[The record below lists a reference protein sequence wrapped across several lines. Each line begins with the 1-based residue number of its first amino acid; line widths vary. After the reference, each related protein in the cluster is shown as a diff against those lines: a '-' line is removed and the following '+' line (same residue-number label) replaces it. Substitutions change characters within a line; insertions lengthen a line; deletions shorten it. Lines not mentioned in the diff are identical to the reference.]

1 MRRWCIRRY
10 ILRSPYVPIFDYLQ
24 TKLWSRRRAPRCT
37 LVIHMIVY
45 ILDYY
50 GKGRERSARTQGA
63 HNETASA
70 RPPWVFGSCSC
81 FSLLGSSQRFEPFF
95 FFFISVRYRRIS
107 AVSFAEVT
115 RRRISRSRVR
125 ARARF
130 LNLQRPRGSSLIFGW
145 LEIVSRGLRLFGSV
159 HVFSFTRIFHILLRS
174 VCNFRSN

>member
-1 MRRWCIRRY
+1 MVLNCGIIRWRTLQPANYRARCNMRRWCIRRY

-63 HNETASA
+63 HTTRQPRRGRLEFSAPVVASHYSDLHN
-70 RPPWVFGSCSC
+70 VSS
-81 FSLLGSSQRFEPFF
+81 FSFF
-95 FFFISVRYRRIS
+95 FFYFRPSPSNFHGFFRGGHTEEDLSIS
-107 AVSFAEVT
+107 
-115 RRRISRSRVR
+115 R

-130 LNLQRPRGSSLIFGW
+130 LNLQRPRGSSLIFG
-145 LEIVSRGLRLFGSV
+145 
-159 HVFSFTRIFHILLRS
+159 
-174 VCNFRSN
+174 

>member
-81 FSLLGSSQRFEPFF
+81 FSLLGSSQRFESFF
-95 FFFISVRYRRIS
+95 FFYFRPLPSNFRGFVRGGHAEEDLSIS
-107 AVSFAEVT
+107 
-115 RRRISRSRVR
+115 R

-130 LNLQRPRGSSLIFGW
+130 LNPQRPRGSSLIFGW
-145 LEIVSRGLRLFGSV
+145 LEIVSRGLRLFS
-159 HVFSFTRIFHILLRS
+159 S
-174 VCNFRSN
+174 VCTCVFVYANFPHTTSKRV

>member
-81 FSLLGSSQRFEPFF
+81 FSLLGSSQRFESFF
-95 FFFISVRYRRIS
+95 FFFLFPSVTVEFPRFLSRRS
-107 AVSFAEVT
+107 HGGGSLDLAC
-115 RRRISRSRVR
+115 

-145 LEIVSRGLRLFGSV
+145 LDIVSRSLRLFS
-159 HVFSFTRIFHILLRS
+159 S
-174 VCNFRSN
+174 VCTCVFVYANFPHTTSKRV